1 MIQQRSMYWY
11 KHIIST
17 GTWDDTANV
26 TGMYK
31 LTQSTLHGKAAKHNV
46 INAALQRAVA
56 LRWGAGRCG
65 ADEPSP
71 DLS

>member
-1 MIQQRSMYWY
+1 MIQQRSMY
-11 KHIIST
+11 KFIIST

-26 TGMYK
+26 TGMYRLIK
-31 LTQSTLHGKAAKHNV
+31 VPQSTQHGKAAKHV
-46 INAALQRAVA
+46 NAALLRAMA
-56 LRWGAGRCG
+56 LRWGAGLG